1 MHENGD
7 EMPQAFA
14 DEDISN
20 AIMGQ
25 IDGLI
30 SDSSVRHLWNEYE
43 CFKSDMRNGK
53 LGKTAQFWLIN
64 YLDVIVSTCYTL
76 PSRKQL

>member
-14 DEDISN
+14 DEDITN

-30 SDSSVRHLWNEYE
+30 SDSAVQHLWNEY
-43 CFKSDMRNGK
+43 
-53 LGKTAQFWLIN
+53 
-64 YLDVIVSTCYTL
+64 VSNLKCGMEN
-76 PSRKQL
+76 